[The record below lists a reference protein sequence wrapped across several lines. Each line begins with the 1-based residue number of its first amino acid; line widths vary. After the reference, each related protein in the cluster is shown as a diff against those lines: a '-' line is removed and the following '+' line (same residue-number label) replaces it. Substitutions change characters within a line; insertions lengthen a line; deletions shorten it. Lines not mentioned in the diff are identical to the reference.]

1 MPRCRERGATAA
13 EFSVILPLV
22 VVVMLGSIEAGR
34 MVVSRAMLSY
44 ASINGVRAAAVT
56 GTASQTVVQNTVI
69 QSAPLL
75 ALNPSNV
82 TVAVQGDSSVS
93 AFVGRTTG
101 NTVSVT
107 VTYTFQPM
115 VSLPAGLTTRT
126 WTATTQA
133 VVE

>member
-1 MPRCRERGATAA
+1 
-13 EFSVILPLV
+13 VILPLV
-22 VVVMLGSIEAGR
+22 VAVMFGAIEAGR

-44 ASINGVRAAAVT
+44 ASINGVRTAAVS
-56 GTASQTVVQNTVI
+56 GTASLSDVQNTVI
-69 QSAPLL
+69 SSAPML
-75 ALNPSNV
+75 ALTASNI
-82 TVAVQGDSSVS
+82 TVSIDGATTSS
-93 AFVGRTTG
+93 AFLARTAG
-101 NTVSVT
+101 DDVSVT